1 MIFSLDIPVLQWE
14 VPEVV
19 LRDPATPALAG
30 LVTSVQNILAK
41 IIYKLPAL
49 LFYHTV
55 FVIEIVF
62 LYVAKV
68 QIQFLVEPIPMFL
81 VEPIPMFLTNKRSPA
96 KCFTILNDKM

>member
-41 IIYKLPAL
+41 IIYKFPAFL
-49 LFYHTV
+49 CYHTV
-55 FVIEIVF
+55 FVTEIVF
-62 LYVAKV
+62 LYIARV
-68 QIQFLVEPIPMFL
+68 QIQFL